1 MLGIE
6 TKLQIYGG
14 KNFFVFFIAIMV
26 TSVHGA
32 LFFLPPLSLRS

>member
-14 KNFFVFFIAIMV
+14 KSSSVFFIAIMV
-26 TSVHGA
+26 TSGHGA
-32 LFFLPPLSLRS
+32 LVFFASS